1 MPQAPASRAATITR
15 SSELGWSER
24 PGRRGAMPTEA
35 RTPASTS
42 VRNARRRWRGGAVPG
57 SVVRQTSS
65 STVGT
70 ENVTETSA
78 RARGLGEQLGVAD
91 DQRAA
96 RDDVERVRC
105 VAQRLDAGARQPVA
119 PLGRLVRVGGGA
131 DRDRLA
137 APARAGRAPRGA
149 RSATFTFTRIDVP

>member
-42 VRNARRRWRGGAVPG
+42 VRSARRRWRGGAVPG

-78 RARGLGEQLGVAD
+78 RA
-91 DQRAA
+91 AA
-96 RDDVERVRC
+96 SASSSASRTISGPRVMMWNGF
-105 VAQRLDAGARQPVA
+105 DAS
-119 PLGRLVRVGGGA
+119 
-131 DRDRLA
+131 
-137 APARAGRAPRGA
+137 
-149 RSATFTFTRIDVP
+149 RSASMQARVSW